1 MPLFLITP
9 HMLDQENSQTTGQ
22 QETTTDESVSAQD
35 AGSGTTQNDSPTT
48 GDTAGVSTPVEP
60 SAVSQSPSEL
70 EDLKQKYTGAS
81 TKLYEQKV
89 AYRKLQAEAEQLRQ
103 TLAKQKQQ
111 QQQSSG
117 QQTPWY
123 QNPEAAQWDL
133 PTIGQNMDE
142 HVNRI
147 VEARLESAIEGMIQ
161 KENERQQLESQ
172 AQTMTRVENTLA
184 EMQQQYNL
192 TPQEIGDLIAMA
204 QEDPSEFLKA
214 AITAKYS
221 DRIQKAQVQQ
231 TEQKVQQS
239 VVQKLAA
246 NAKQVVQSAQG
257 SVPTKKPVDNRPW
270 WERMKENIEA
280 RNAA

>member
-9 HMLDQENSQTTGQ
+9 HMLDQENSQVIGQ

-257 SVPTKKPVDNRPW
+257 SVPTKRPVDNRPW

>member
-246 NAKQVVQSAQG
+246 NARQVVQSAQG

>member
-133 PTIGQNMDE
+133 PTISQNMDE

-246 NAKQVVQSAQG
+246 NARQVVQSAQG

>member
-1 MPLFLITP
+1 
-9 HMLDQENSQTTGQ
+9 MLDQENSQTTGQ

-246 NAKQVVQSAQG
+246 NARQVVQSAQG